1 MKDPVPE
8 GQDALL
14 NEVWTFSLFEA
25 LFGRRARRF
34 AYGMEIPHGPL
45 AFKSNHAPLPLSELE
60 QALLI
65 AAGTGVTGWHVGRAR
80 GVGGRGAP
88 LGRCFA
94 ACCVVGL
101 HRGEAAG

>member
-34 AYGMEIPHGPL
+34 VYGMEIPHGPL
-45 AFKSNHAPLPLSELE
+45 AFK
-60 QALLI
+60 
-65 AAGTGVTGWHVGRAR
+65 
-80 GVGGRGAP
+80 
-88 LGRCFA
+88 
-94 ACCVVGL
+94 
-101 HRGEAAG
+101 